1 MFQAIRS
8 TMMFRFITVVGIVG
22 ALFIAAQIYQT
33 QASLAAGNIVMYTDN
48 VGHNGNLGGRAGA
61 DAICAGMAGKP
72 SGFAKYKAFISV
84 DAADTIA
91 NMPANYGISTTD
103 PIVGPTGTAI
113 GTNWNDLLDESIA
126 NNLQTAI
133 GVTGF
138 YWTGSNADG
147 SLDGTNCSGW
157 TTTEEEE
164 GMAGDESET
173 GDRWLNVGEGMSC
186 DSSLA
191 LVCIAYGTPAAVGGV
206 AEVIAM
212 PTASTNGLGYLAG
225 LAGVV
230 MLVGAGWLV
239 KQAIGVE

>member
-22 ALFIAAQIYQT
+22 ALFITAQIYQT
-33 QASLAAGNIVMYTDN
+33 QTSLAAGNIMMYTDN
-48 VGHNGNLGGRAGA
+48 VARNGNLGGRAGA
-61 DAICAGMAGKP
+61 DAICKGMAGKP
-72 SGFAKYKAFISV
+72 AGFAQYRAFISV
-84 DAADTIA
+84 SDTDEIRD
-91 NMPANYGISTTD
+91 MPTLYGVPTTD
-103 PIVGPTGTAI
+103 PIVGTGGTIANDWADLLDGNIALELETAI
-113 GTNWNDLLDESIA
+113 GAT
-126 NNLQTAI
+126 QH
-133 GVTGF
+133 

-147 SLDGTNCSGW
+147 SLETNTCSNWTSGSDSIDG
-157 TTTEEEE
+157 
-164 GMAGDESET
+164 AV
-173 GDRWLNVGEGMSC
+173 GDRRETSKSWLRESDLRSSC

-239 KQAIGVE
+239 SKR